1 MNSVIWDRL
10 RLLAT
15 EIEDVFDGN
24 LARYNNPKHNKK
36 FEGWKDTFWKSDI
49 IRKAHVKII
58 EPGTTHNKKLWLL
71 HVNVFPQPWINLP
84 ILGFDVV
91 SGPNKISGSF
101 MDFSPVA
108 EETHPYVSYFSGL
121 TSDLSWKKPR
131 ELPEWATEIFSPHIV
146 AAGGISSEDELEQ
159 FCSTGIAAV
168 RFYMEDLNS
177 NAWQDGNSDFLP
189 AQNKYC
195 KNQKKNAQLH
205 RSLLAMGIPMHDS
218 IPYIND
224 VLFEEI

>member
-1 MNSVIWDRL
+1 MWSQDQIKSVGRL
-10 RLLAT
+10 WT
-15 EIEDVFDGN
+15 
-24 LARYNNPKHNKK
+24 
-36 FEGWKDTFWKSDI
+36 
-49 IRKAHVKII
+49 
-58 EPGTTHNKKLWLL
+58 
-71 HVNVFPQPWINLP
+71 
-84 ILGFDVV
+84 
-91 SGPNKISGSF
+91 
-101 MDFSPVA
+101 FSPVA

-195 KNQKKNAQLH
+195 KNQKKNAQLYIALFWPWEFLCTIQ
-205 RSLLAMGIPMHDS
+205 SLTSMMFCSKKFRNIL
-218 IPYIND
+218 N
-224 VLFEEI
+224 